1 MSKYR
6 LCYEEY
12 GILKSIDLSLIK
24 NIKEPI
30 TAIETIDSITT
41 KFDTEEDLINY
52 LKRINLVP
60 STTDKLYISIDKKIN
75 NNVVLNK
82 KIYNG
87 EYQVYSD
94 NKDYLNVSFI
104 EKWIYKNKDKYDY
117 IISIA
122 KNYIEKYQNAYNRIT
137 GASYILTIFKTLE
150 YYAKLMKDNAF
161 TNNVKEDYENL
172 LREFIE
178 IEFYKYDKVKLSRER
193 KFVIKRDKT
202 NKKITNQRN
211 IHDFIILIT
220 NMSKDLNDDYILESN
235 DTLNNNI
242 KEEYIDEEFL
252 TLDDIRNDTKRIIEN
267 YDEEDYSY
275 QDGNDFYKSLTK
287 QEIYETLMENG
298 KKLIK

>member
-24 NIKEPI
+24 NLKEPV
-30 TAIETIDSITT
+30 TTIETIDSITT

-87 EYQVYSD
+87 EYQLYSD
-94 NKDYLNVSFI
+94 KKDYLNISFI
-104 EKWIYKNKDKYDY
+104 EKWIYKNKDNYDY

-137 GASYILTIFKTLE
+137 GASYILTVFKTLE
-150 YYAKLMKDNAF
+150 YYAKLLKDNTF
-161 TNNVKEDYENL
+161 TNTVKEDYENL
-172 LREFIE
+172 LKEFIE
-178 IEFYKYDKVKLSRER
+178 IEFYKYDKIKLSKER
-193 KFVIKRDKT
+193 KIIIKRDKI

-220 NMSKDLNDDYILESN
+220 NMCKELNNDYILHNN
-235 DTLNNNI
+235 DILNNNI
-242 KEEYIDEEFL
+242 KEEYTDEEFL
-252 TLDDIRNDTKRIIEN
+252 TLDDIESNTKKMLKKVKHNLLEHQQYN
-267 YDEEDYSY
+267 KYLNS
-275 QDGNDFYKSLTK
+275 FYLKVPNIFSC
-287 QEIYETLMENG
+287 Y
-298 KKLIK
+298 

>member
-12 GILKSIDLSLIK
+12 EILKSIDLSLIK

-30 TAIETIDSITT
+30 TTIETIDSITT

-122 KNYIEKYQNAYNRIT
+122 KNRI
-137 GASYILTIFKTLE
+137 
-150 YYAKLMKDNAF
+150 
-161 TNNVKEDYENL
+161 
-172 LREFIE
+172 
-178 IEFYKYDKVKLSRER
+178 
-193 KFVIKRDKT
+193 
-202 NKKITNQRN
+202 IT
-211 IHDFIILIT
+211 
-220 NMSKDLNDDYILESN
+220 
-235 DTLNNNI
+235 
-242 KEEYIDEEFL
+242 
-252 TLDDIRNDTKRIIEN
+252 TKRFFNGYFTFKVNLII
-267 YDEEDYSY
+267 
-275 QDGNDFYKSLTK
+275 T
-287 QEIYETLMENG
+287 I
-298 KKLIK
+298 

>member
-24 NIKEPI
+24 NLKEPV
-30 TAIETIDSITT
+30 TTIETIDSITT
-41 KFDTEEDLINY
+41 KFDTEKELINY

-60 STTDKLYISIDKKIN
+60 NTTDKLYISIDKKIN
-75 NNVVLNK
+75 DNVVLNK

-87 EYQVYSD
+87 EYQLYSD
-94 NKDYLNVSFI
+94 KKDYLNISFI
-104 EKWIYKNKDKYDY
+104 EKWIYKNKDNYDY

-150 YYAKLMKDNAF
+150 YYAKLLKDNTF
-161 TNNVKEDYENL
+161 TNTVKGDYENL
-172 LREFIE
+172 IKEFIE
-178 IEFYKYDKVKLSRER
+178 IEFYKYDKVKLSNER
-193 KFVIKRDKT
+193 KIIIKRDKI

-220 NMSKDLNDDYILESN
+220 NMCKELNNDYISDNN
-235 DTLNNNI
+235 DILNNII
-242 KEEYIDEEFL
+242 KEEYKDEEFL
-252 TLDDIRNDTKRIIEN
+252 TLDDIENNTKKMVKN
-267 YDEEDYSY
+267 YNEEDYSY

-287 QEIYETLMENG
+287 QEIYETLIENG
-298 KKLIK
+298 KKLIR